1 MIFLVY
7 SLLLGFIIPF
17 ITFIFPYIFNLFIDK
32 DMFPIDIALNLLI
45 PIIISFIFF
54 LYHRQ
59 NTQIA
64 CETSNNVKASINASI
79 VFAIMLVW
87 MMSLDYFPGI
97 ISPFL
102 QLASTDNAIVVFIS
116 KFIMIYAFVFLLLT
130 YTSFSSIGETCKINI
145 KEMKEVYKKMENS
158 LK

>member
-17 ITFIFPYIFNLFIDK
+17 TTFIFPYIFNLFIDK
-32 DMFPIDIALNLLI
+32 DMFPIDIVLNILI
-45 PIIISFIFF
+45 PIIISFIIF

-64 CETSNNVKASINASI
+64 CETSNNVKAAINASI
-79 VFAIMLVW
+79 VFIIMLVW

-102 QLASTDNAIVVFIS
+102 QLTSTDNAMVVFIS
-116 KFIMIYAFVFLLLT
+116 KFIMIYALVFLLLT